1 MTDAKPAS
9 GASVPFLAGGALL
22 AGLYLTSYASF
33 LLFHTLVE
41 LFSVLVA
48 GGIFV
53 IAWNS
58 RRFAG
63 NSYFLF
69 IGIAH
74 LCVGVTDLLH
84 ALAYRGMGLFPGGGA
99 NLPTQLW
106 ITARYLQSVSF
117 FLAPL
122 VVGRTI
128 RPRVVLA
135 AFLGVTAL
143 LLASIFFWGSFPA
156 CFVEG
161 VGVTPFK
168 TDSEYAIAFLFLAGL
183 VLLRR
188 RRDAFDRHVLNLLSG
203 ALVFLVG
210 AELAFSHYISVY
222 GPSNLIGHLLKAAA
236 VFLIYR
242 GTIET
247 ALTRPYDLLFRELK
261 AGEEALRASHQQVSA
276 LLESISDGFFSL
288 DREWR
293 FTYLNSEAER
303 RLGKS
308 RDELFG
314 RDLWTT
320 FPEVVGSTFD
330 TGYRRAIATNEA
342 VTFEGYYLPQE
353 RWFEVHAYPSRE
365 GLSVFFQDIT
375 ARKRADE
382 KLRASEE
389 RFATV
394 FRIAPTIMIMSSLPD
409 GRYLDV
415 NAAFEQQLGWRREE
429 ALGRTYLDLGVW
441 ENPAERD
448 EIRTVIDREG
458 EVHDR
463 EILVRG
469 KGGESI
475 VGLYSGVTIELNGET
490 CLLSVIRNI
499 TARKRAEREVELL
512 NVELESRATALEDM
526 NCELEEAN
534 GELEATVEQLETVNH
549 ELEAANTEL
558 EAFNY
563 SVSHDLRRPLTNIN
577 GYSQVIL
584 ELFGNGLDEQC
595 RQFVHNIYDETKR
608 MDHLIGTLLN
618 FSRIS
623 RCAIRPVTVDLSD
636 MAWAVAQ
643 KLKMKEPERHVTL
656 TIADGMTAYGD
667 AALLHVVVDNLLGN
681 AWKYTGKREHARIE
695 FGVAEVDGSPV
706 HFVRDNGAGFTMADV
721 ERIFAP
727 FQRLHHPDEFP
738 GEGIGLAT
746 VARIIQRHGGR
757 IWAEGEEERGATFYF
772 TL

>member
-1 MTDAKPAS
+1 MTDAKPAA
-9 GASVPFLAGGALL
+9 GTLVPFIAGGGLL

-74 LCVGVTDLLH
+74 LCIGVTDLLH
-84 ALAYRGMGLFPGGGA
+84 ALAYKGMGVFPGGGA

-106 ITARYLQSVSF
+106 IAARYLQSVSF
-117 FLAPL
+117 VLAPL
-122 VVGRTI
+122 FVNRRL
-128 RPRVVLA
+128 RPRIVLA
-135 AFLGVTAL
+135 AFLAVTGL
-143 LLASIFFWGSFPA
+143 LFASIFSWGLFPVCYVDGA
-156 CFVEG
+156 
-161 VGVTPFK
+161 GVTLFK
-168 TDSEYAIAFLFLAGL
+168 TWSEYAIALLFLAGL
-183 VLLRR
+183 VLLRQR
-188 RRDAFDRHVLNLLSG
+188 RAAFDRHVLDLLSG
-203 ALVFLVG
+203 ALVLLVG
-210 AELAFSHYISVY
+210 TELAFSRYISVY
-222 GPSNLIGHLLKAAA
+222 GPSNLVGHLLKAAA

-261 AGEEALRASHQQVSA
+261 AGERALRESHQRVSS
-276 LLESISDGFFSL
+276 LLESITDAFFSL

-303 RLGKS
+303 LLGKS
-308 RDELFG
+308 RAELLD
-314 RDLWTT
+314 RDLWTI
-320 FPEVVGSTFD
+320 FPETVGSAFD
-330 TGYRRAIATNEA
+330 TGYRRAVTANEA
-342 VTFEGYYLPQE
+342 VTFEGYYPSLE

-394 FRIAPTIMIMSSLPD
+394 FRIAPTIMVISSLQD
-409 GRYLDV
+409 GRYLEV
-415 NAAFEQQLGWRREE
+415 NAAFEQHLGWRREE

-441 ENPAERD
+441 ENPADREA
-448 EIRTVIDREG
+448 IRAVIDREG

-463 EILVRG
+463 EIMVRG

-490 CLLSVIRNI
+490 CLLSLIRNI

-534 GELEATVEQLETVNH
+534 CELEATVEQLETVNH

-595 RQFVHNIYDETKR
+595 RQFVANIYDETKR

-623 RCAIRPVTVDLSD
+623 RCDIRLVTVDLSD
-636 MAWAVAQ
+636 MVWAVAQ
-643 KLKMKEPERHVTL
+643 KLKMKEPERQVTL
-656 TIADGMTAYGD
+656 TIAEGMTAYGD
-667 AALLHVVVDNLLGN
+667 AGLLHVVVDNLLGN
-681 AWKYTGKREHARIE
+681 AWKYTGKREHALIE
-695 FGVAEVDGSPV
+695 FGVTDIDGSRT
-706 HFVRDNGAGFTMADV
+706 HFVRDNGAGFAMDQV

-727 FQRLHHPDEFP
+727 FQRLHHPEDFP

-746 VARIIQRHGGR
+746 VARIVQRHGGR
-757 IWAEGEEERGATFYF
+757 IWAEGTVDRGATFYF